1 MMLETLLKKEFKQY
15 IGIIALTYHFQ
26 NATSKKGLEL
36 KHYRYALVQKDD
48 LKRDKKALYNFFER
62 LKESNEENH
71 LKDNLTAVKYR
82 MMCEMK
88 EIEKCIS
95 SRQNL
100 SKNYLK
106 NLLDAGYLIKDGEE
120 RKTPVYYINPEKKK
134 ELDKQDVIPKKTT
147 TKPFDLRLEKETKL
161 YWIRAATGALSALI
175 GRLLFGFI
183 GWFLFLWML
192 FWWLLLYRIFW
203 IIFLKLMRI

>member
-1 MMLETLLKKEFKQY
+1 MMLETLLKREFKQY
-15 IGIIALTYHFQ
+15 MGIIALTYHFQ
-26 NATSKKGLEL
+26 NATPKKGLEL

-62 LKESNEENH
+62 PKKPNEENH
-71 LKDNLTAVKYR
+71 LKDDLTAIKYR

-106 NLLDAGYLIKDGEE
+106 NLLDAGYLSIDRTK
-120 RKTPVYYINPEKKK
+120 RKTPLYRINPEKEKEIDVLIRKFQLKK
-134 ELDKQDVIPKKTT
+134 WIINKIDDSNENDFQT
-147 TKPFDLRLEKETKL
+147 LEKD
-161 YWIRAATGALSALI
+161 
-175 GRLLFGFI
+175 
-183 GWFLFLWML
+183 
-192 FWWLLLYRIFW
+192 
-203 IIFLKLMRI
+203 FLKILFSEKNLKSSISMDNLENL

>member
-1 MMLETLLKKEFKQY
+1 MMLETLLKREFKQY
-15 IGIIALTYHFQ
+15 MGIIALTYHFQ
-26 NATSKKGLEL
+26 NTTPKKGLEL

-62 LKESNEENH
+62 PKESNEENH

-134 ELDKQDVIPKKTT
+134 ELDFIIRKHQLKKWIINKIDDSDENDFQT
-147 TKPFDLRLEKETKL
+147 LEKDFLK
-161 YWIRAATGALSALI
+161 I
-175 GRLLFGFI
+175 
-183 GWFLFLWML
+183 LFLE
-192 FWWLLLYRIFW
+192 
-203 IIFLKLMRI
+203 

>member
-1 MMLETLLKKEFKQY
+1 MSSYKKNVKKIEEKGKIMLETLLEREFKQY
-15 IGIIALTYHFQ
+15 MGIIRLTYYFQ
-26 NATSKKGLEL
+26 NDTPRKGLEL

-62 LKESNEENH
+62 QKKPNKENH

-82 MMCEMK
+82 MMCESK

-106 NLLDAGYLIKDGEE
+106 NLLDAGYLIKDSEGS
-120 RKTPVYYINPEKKK
+120 KTPRYYINSEKEKEIDIVIRKYNLKKWIINKIDDSDENNFPTLEKDLLKILFSKKFLKKK
-134 ELDKQDVIPKKTT
+134 
-147 TKPFDLRLEKETKL
+147 
-161 YWIRAATGALSALI
+161 
-175 GRLLFGFI
+175 
-183 GWFLFLWML
+183 
-192 FWWLLLYRIFW
+192 
-203 IIFLKLMRI
+203 

>member
-1 MMLETLLKKEFKQY
+1 MLETLLKREFKQY
-15 IGIIALTYHFQ
+15 MGIIRLTYHFQ
-26 NATSKKGLEL
+26 NATPKKGLEL

-62 LKESNEENH
+62 QKEPNEENH

-82 MMCEMK
+82 MMCESK

-106 NLLDAGYLIKDGEE
+106 NLLDADYLKKDDKGS
-120 RKTPVYYINPEKKK
+120 KTPAYYINPKK
-134 ELDKQDVIPKKTT
+134 EKEIDIIIRKHNLKKWIINKIDDSDENNFPK
-147 TKPFDLRLEKETKL
+147 LEKD
-161 YWIRAATGALSALI
+161 
-175 GRLLFGFI
+175 
-183 GWFLFLWML
+183 
-192 FWWLLLYRIFW
+192 
-203 IIFLKLMRI
+203 FLKILFSK

>member
-1 MMLETLLKKEFKQY
+1 MMLEALLKREFKQY
-15 IGIIALTYHFQ
+15 MGIIALTYHFQ
-26 NATSKKGLEL
+26 NATPKKGLEL

-62 LKESNEENH
+62 PKGSNEENH

-106 NLLDAGYLIKDGEE
+106 NLLDTGYLIKDEEE

-134 ELDKQDVIPKKTT
+134 ELDFIIRKHQLKKWIINKIDNSSENDFQT
-147 TKPFDLRLEKETKL
+147 LEKDFLK
-161 YWIRAATGALSALI
+161 I
-175 GRLLFGFI
+175 
-183 GWFLFLWML
+183 LFLE
-192 FWWLLLYRIFW
+192 
-203 IIFLKLMRI
+203 